1 MPLPYKEHKTLYGG
15 GNLAQR
21 GRPRIYNSYREKMRA
36 YRETKKQGGA
46 VRIDCYLPSEY
57 KELLEQLCAETKS
70 SMGEGIC
77 YLLDFYFDMQEHTIL
92 DNKNSN

>member
-1 MPLPYKEHKTLYGG
+1 
-15 GNLAQR
+15 
-21 GRPRIYNSYREKMRA
+21 MRA

-57 KELLEQLCAETKS
+57 KELLEQLCVETKS

-77 YLLDFYFDMQEHTIL
+77 YLLDFYFEKQEHTML
-92 DNKNSN
+92 DNKNPN